1 MSDFGSKGPAGTS
14 LRTVSRRG
22 ILQLGAF
29 TAAAASIPFAR
40 LAIAQGAAPRHFFLH
55 ILISGGIDSSYLFDA
70 RPLRMTDKGRH
81 ANYLYKNSRKSI
93 PTGVDAARIE
103 MEGSNGTKTLRTSL
117 VNPLMAHAADFSIL
131 NGVLMSKDAD
141 GHGSNA
147 RYAITN
153 QSNEG
158 FDSFLPMVGERSGFP
173 IEAVLFGF
181 LPDGASP
188 GANFS
193 KSIQFRGS
201 EANGIGRALAN
212 GPKIEEDSALIRH
225 IQQRQLAN
233 AQGTGMFS
241 EGSKKLHSA
250 LRSAPSLSSAL
261 QRAVGTGAT
270 SGVDLLA
277 GVAIAFDYFRS
288 GVTSAATVVYNR
300 DPILDVHGA
309 DSAAGTQIELLGG
322 SLGTGSS
329 TTEPGVTQNLAR
341 LFELLK
347 GTPVDPNNPQSPS
360 FFDVTTVCIHT
371 EFART
376 MVNLGFGGDVGNTG
390 TDHNPLSNTVILAGN
405 GIRGGLIL
413 GESDCT
419 DVDDNGNI
427 LNVSGAHFS
436 REGTTNNMELRKVMG
451 KPFDFATMKARSD
464 LPATF
469 QATDYLNFSS
479 VANTV
484 MDIFGIDRQQQFR
497 VGGNQ
502 APILTTL
509 RKPIQTI
516 PG

>member
-1 MSDFGSKGPAGTS
+1 MT
-14 LRTVSRRG
+14 RRG
-22 ILQLGAF
+22 LLQLGAF
-29 TAAAASIPFAR
+29 STVAASLPFSK
-40 LAIAQGAAPRHFFLH
+40 LAIAQAAAPRHFFLH
-55 ILISGGIDSSYLFDA
+55 ILMSGGVDGSYLFDA
-70 RPLRMTDKGRH
+70 RSLRMTDKGRH
-81 ANYLYKNSRKSI
+81 ANYLHKNSVRSI
-93 PTGVDAARIE
+93 PVGVDAARIE
-103 MEGSNGTKTLRTSL
+103 MEGSNGTKALRTSL
-117 VNPLMAHAADFSIL
+117 VNPLMAHWPDFSVV

-141 GHGSNA
+141 GHGQNA
-147 RYAITN
+147 RYATTN

-158 FDSFLPMVGERSGFP
+158 FDSFLPMVGEQSGFP
-173 IEAVLFGF
+173 IESVLFGF
-181 LPDGASP
+181 FPDGATP

-193 KSIQFRGS
+193 KSIQFRGT

-212 GPKIEEDSALIRH
+212 GPKIEENSALIRH
-225 IQQRQLAN
+225 IQERQLAN
-233 AQGTGMFS
+233 AQGSGMFS
-241 EGSKKLHSA
+241 QGSKKLHAA
-250 LRSAPSLSSAL
+250 LRSAPSLSTAL
-261 QRAVGTGAT
+261 QRATGTADPST
-270 SGVDLLA
+270 VDVLA
-277 GVAIAFDYFRS
+277 SLAIVFDYFRS
-288 GVTSAATVVYNR
+288 GVTSAATLVYNR

-309 DSAAGTQIELLGG
+309 DSATGPQMELIGG
-322 SLGTGSS
+322 SLGSGSS
-329 TTEPGVTQNLAR
+329 TTAPGVTQNLATV
-341 LFELLK
+341 FELLK
-347 GTPVDPNNPQSPS
+347 TTRVNPNDPQSPS

-376 MVNLGFGGDVGNTG
+376 MVSAAFFGGDVGNTG

-419 DVDDNGNI
+419 DVDDAGNI
-427 LNVSGAHFS
+427 LNVSGAHFA
-436 REGTTNNMELRKVMG
+436 REGTTNNMALRKVMG

-484 MDIFGIDRQQQFR
+484 MDIFAIDRQLQFR

-502 APILTTL
+502 APILTSL